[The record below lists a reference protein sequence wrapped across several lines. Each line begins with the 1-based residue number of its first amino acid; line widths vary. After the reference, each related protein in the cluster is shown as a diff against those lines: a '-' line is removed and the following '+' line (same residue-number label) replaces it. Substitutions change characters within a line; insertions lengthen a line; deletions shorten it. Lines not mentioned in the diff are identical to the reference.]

1 MHALPVEVQLSVV
14 LRLGAHVGVIGRCS
28 RGLRA
33 LSDEAADSLLLPHLL
48 MDASVWVRSGPGG
61 PCVVAPT
68 RQGPW
73 KRVCV
78 QWEGTVGCRGPRSGR
93 RRAHVMVANR
103 EVVVCCDGSKVVRFA
118 NPRA

>member
-1 MHALPVEVQLSVV
+1 MEVQLSVLV
-14 LRLGAHVGVIGRCS
+14 RLGAHVRVIGRCS

-48 MDASVWVRSGPGG
+48 MDASVWVVRSNNGR
-61 PCVVAPT
+61 CVVGPS

-73 KRVCV
+73 KRVRV
-78 QWEGTVGCRGPRSGR
+78 QWEGTVGGRGPRSGR

-103 EVVVCCDGSKVVRFA
+103 DVVVCSDGSKVLRFA
-118 NPRA
+118 IM